1 MTDLDDLKDR
11 IRTEWDKL
19 DHAVIAASVYQWRRR
34 LSARVK
40 AAAVISRT
48 VFDVDIVF
56 AAITA
61 TFLAV
66 IDQSNSCTLIGR
78 FGLIAVVSYN
88 FIGLLC
94 NTSTV

>member
-1 MTDLDDLKDR
+1 M
-11 IRTEWDKL
+11 
-19 DHAVIAASVYQWRRR
+19 
-34 LSARVK
+34 
-40 AAAVISRT
+40 AVISKA

-78 FGLIAVVSYN
+78 FGLIAVLSYD
-88 FIGLLC
+88 FVLC
-94 NTSTV
+94 NTLRVSNS

>member
-1 MTDLDDLKDR
+1 MWPGGSKG
-11 IRTEWDKL
+11 E
-19 DHAVIAASVYQWRRR
+19 VIW
-34 LSARVK
+34 K
-40 AAAVISRT
+40 T

-61 TFLAV
+61 TVLAV